1 MRISHVLAFAAA
13 ATLSSV
19 AFADSTVPAAATSR
33 PAASVLVNAA
43 AHSLYKLTPA
53 EAQGMVGSFKLSDG
67 RLLVLTSKRS
77 KLYAEFDGKREELLP
92 VGETRFV
99 SRDTGAEL
107 TFDRVPFG
115 VEVTMN
121 QAKP

>member
-1 MRISHVLAFAAA
+1 MRLSHVLALAAA
-13 ATLSSV
+13 ATLSSA
-19 AFADSTVPAAATSR
+19 AFADSTAPAAGSSQPAT
-33 PAASVLVNAA
+33 SVLVSAA

-53 EAQGMVGSFKLSDG
+53 EAQGMVGSFQLDDG

-92 VGETRFV
+92 VAENRFV

-115 VEVTMN
+115 VEVTMS

>member
-19 AFADSTVPAAATSR
+19 AFADSTAPAAPSSQPATT
-33 PAASVLVNAA
+33 VLVNAA

-53 EAQGMVGSFKLSDG
+53 EAQGMVGSFQLDDG

-77 KLYAEFDGKREELLP
+77 KLYAEIDGKREELVPL
-92 VGETRFV
+92 GETRFV

-107 TFDRVPFG
+107 TFDQVPFG
-115 VEVTMN
+115 MTVTMN